1 MPSLTDVARV
11 AGVSLTTASM
21 VLNKGKQHNRVS
33 AACAARVQD
42 VAKKLGYVPNYH
54 ARSMKLG
61 RAEVLAVAMDIG
73 HETETSRPDL
83 ELSNPYF
90 GFLLGGIEM
99 RTRELGYLMTL
110 VGPEAKSRAPDRA
123 VLGVRQRRFDGLI
136 VPGSLVRTDKTQ
148 FLDEPFDGPVVVI
161 QPPQGTVHPIVDFN
175 QKTGVEMAVRHLAG
189 LGHRKLL
196 YVGEIGLEDHSKV
209 RQRQFEETCLELGV
223 TSDAAAVHRVDLET
237 VRRPDVQIT
246 QVSVEFGEILSRGGR
261 EFTGV
266 VCYNDMTAIGV
277 MEALVKA
284 GYHVPRDVSVI
295 GFDDTA
301 AMYAVPRLTTISHQL
316 SEMGKVATD
325 LCMEMVAD
333 PQMIRKLRG
342 TRTTVQPRLVERAS
356 CAAPGGG
363 VVGGVGL
370 GVGIGVHT
378 NGRH

>member
-42 VAKKLGYVPNYH
+42 AAKQLGYVPNYH

-73 HETETSRPDL
+73 HEDEFSRPDL

-90 GFLLGGIEM
+90 GYLLGGIEM

-110 VGPEAKSRAPDRA
+110 VGPDAASRAPDRA

-136 VPGSLVRTDKTQ
+136 VPGSLVRTNRTQ

-161 QPPQGTVHPIVDFN
+161 QPPSTTVHPVVDFD
-175 QKTGVEMAVRHLAG
+175 QESGVDLAVNHLLG

-196 YVGEIGLEDHSKV
+196 YVGEIGRDQHSEI
-209 RQRQFEETCLELGV
+209 RQRRFELRCREAGV
-223 TSDAAAVHRVDLET
+223 QHAASAVHRLELDS
-237 VRRPDVQIT
+237 VRHPDEQIT
-246 QVSVEFGEILSRGGR
+246 QNSRDFSAALAEGKH
-261 EFTGV
+261 EFTAV

-277 MEALVKA
+277 MEALSQA
-284 GYHVPRDVSVI
+284 GFKVPSDVSVI

-301 AMYAVPRLTTISHQL
+301 AMYAVPRLTTISHEL
-316 SEMGKVATD
+316 SQMGRLATD
-325 LCMEMVAD
+325 LCMEMVAE
-333 PQMIRKLRG
+333 PESVRRHRG
-342 TRTTVQPRLVERAS
+342 TRKTVKPRLVERAS
-356 CAAPGGG
+356 CTAPGAG
-363 VVGGVGL
+363 VRRRGSE
-370 GVGIGVHT
+370 
-378 NGRH
+378 NGHH